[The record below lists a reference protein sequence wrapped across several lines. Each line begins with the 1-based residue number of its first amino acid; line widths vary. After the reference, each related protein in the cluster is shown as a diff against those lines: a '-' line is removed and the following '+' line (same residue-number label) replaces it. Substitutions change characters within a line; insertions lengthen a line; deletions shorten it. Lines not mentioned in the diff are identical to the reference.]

1 MLIPFNSEIS
11 QPGINPIC
19 RFGQVEADVGTRVL
33 IAALFITA
41 NTEEGIRL
49 KAHHPRLIKTNH
61 STAWL

>member
-19 RFGQVEADVGTRVL
+19 RFGQVEADVGTRVV

-49 KAHHPRLIKTNH
+49 TAHRPSIQD
-61 STAWL
+61 